1 MAASFFTSFASLLFQ
16 PAASHDD
23 ADNICTAVCKQ
34 ESLPPLSS
42 CSQQPPTAVA
52 GVDGAPLGRVF
63 RLLDQNSDGLLSVD
77 EISQG
82 FQKLGVDL
90 PHEQLAA
97 LLLAYPLAKP
107 GLLQLEEF
115 EALYDSVC
123 TLELAA
129 MADGPI
135 NCAADHDDG
144 HASASDDACEHDD
157 GLLQA
162 FRVFDKN
169 ADGFISLAELQSVLC
184 SLGFLECRD
193 ASFCR
198 GIVQRVD
205 SNGDGLVDF
214 SEFKHMMTSLH

>member
-23 ADNICTAVCKQ
+23 ADNICTAACKQ
-34 ESLPPLSS
+34 ESLPPPS
-42 CSQQPPTAVA
+42 PPAAA

-90 PHEQLAA
+90 SHEQLGA
-97 LLLAYPLAKP
+97 LLVAYPLAKP

-123 TLELAA
+123 TELAA
-129 MADGPI
+129 MADGP
-135 NCAADHDDG
+135 CAMDDDDG

-184 SLGFLECRD
+184 SLGFLECRE

-198 GIVQRVD
+198 SIIQRVD

-214 SEFKHMMTSLH
+214 LEFKHMMMISSH